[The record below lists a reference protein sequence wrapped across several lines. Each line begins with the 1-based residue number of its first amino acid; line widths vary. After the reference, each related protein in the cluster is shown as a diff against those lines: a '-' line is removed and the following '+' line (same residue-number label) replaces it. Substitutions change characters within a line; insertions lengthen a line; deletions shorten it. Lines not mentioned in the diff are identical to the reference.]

1 MAEITKQTVFAK
13 IHKLD
18 PRVHGPVADKPYAV
32 MTMDYSATRSY
43 GNKSRWGT
51 DCATLDE
58 ARAFVAEK
66 GWVLVKSW
74 KEAKEFTK
82 ELRTA
87 DSAAR
92 QAVEDARKGKR
103 LIRVDNAGG
112 RHVLRLHRCR
122 VGRRID
128 HRPSSAATTKI
139 TISVALAPRARMAV
153 NASWPGVSRKVIT
166 PRGVSTW

>member
-103 LIRVDNAGG
+103 LIRVDNAEGG
-112 RHVLRLHRCR
+112 TFYAYIDAELADALITGYSTIMDENR
-122 VGRRID
+122 VV
-128 HRPSSAATTKI
+128 PS
-139 TISVALAPRARMAV
+139 
-153 NASWPGVSRKVIT
+153 
-166 PRGVSTW
+166 